1 MFAPRINKGPF
12 VSLESFQFY
21 GSGRF
26 AGDIVEDAVDP
37 VDLIDDAVHGGLE
50 DLPGDVGGLG
60 GHEVTGDDGAEDDG
74 QAIGPVVAHD
84 ADAMHVGE
92 GGEVLTQSLVCAGLV
107 QLLTEDVVGLGRSG
121 PCRA

>member
-1 MFAPRINKGPF
+1 MQSVESRISEKCRHF
-12 VSLESFQFY
+12 VDEESGEPYKSRLSADFVLFQLD

-60 GHEVTGDDGAEDDG
+60 GHEVTGDDGA
-74 QAIGPVVAHD
+74 
-84 ADAMHVGE
+84 
-92 GGEVLTQSLVCAGLV
+92 
-107 QLLTEDVVGLGRSG
+107 
-121 PCRA
+121 